1 MKREELEAN
10 GEEGTK
16 YRKEPSPCPICS
28 KVSRLHASAHGI
40 TSSFTCFTAVCFC
53 VCAQVFSCRSN
64 MNKHLLTHGDKKY
77 TCEIC
82 GRKFFRVD
90 VLRDH
95 IHVHFKVKPATL
107 SDLLKGSF
115 TEKLLFHHKIKEF
128 VYITKMQDLWMKW
141 ISRMKAAP
149 LLIPQDQW
157 RMFNS
162 AAAHLAA
169 QIQNAFLALGLWVLG
184 FHFNHTHKD
193 LQGCHFDSDQV
204 SKCGPSLIQYYRHL
218 TEYSI
223 HLHVLSQNLTISLNY
238 REGDIFKKNQ
248 KHCYSDK
255 KRWTQ
260 KCSGA
265 LQIPGVH
272 QVEWHPFISGHSL
285 NGRAGK
291 GRLHQEDRHLSGR
304 QWRNRRGWRWRWPRA
319 P

>member
-1 MKREELEAN
+1 MWLHYSGIVSGNHIESHCVNDFIKLRRIRLSRLPHKHTDNQVRAEQPGAFLHRLDGFLLLALTLFAKLSLKSIRTGPKHMKREELEAN

-157 RMFNS
+157 RM
-162 AAAHLAA
+162 
-169 QIQNAFLALGLWVLG
+169 
-184 FHFNHTHKD
+184 
-193 LQGCHFDSDQV
+193 
-204 SKCGPSLIQYYRHL
+204 
-218 TEYSI
+218 
-223 HLHVLSQNLTISLNY
+223 
-238 REGDIFKKNQ
+238 
-248 KHCYSDK
+248 
-255 KRWTQ
+255 
-260 KCSGA
+260 
-265 LQIPGVH
+265 
-272 QVEWHPFISGHSL
+272 
-285 NGRAGK
+285 
-291 GRLHQEDRHLSGR
+291 
-304 QWRNRRGWRWRWPRA
+304 
-319 P
+319 